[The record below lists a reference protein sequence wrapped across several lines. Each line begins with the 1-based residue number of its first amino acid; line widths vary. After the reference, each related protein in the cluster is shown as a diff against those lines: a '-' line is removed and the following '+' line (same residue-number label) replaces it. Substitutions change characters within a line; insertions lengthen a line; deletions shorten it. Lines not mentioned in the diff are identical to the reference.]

1 MENISG
7 LGNWTLS
14 SVLEESGLGTFQYL
28 LGVPI
33 FFINFTAI
41 VLLYKSKKL
50 NFCIRIPAL
59 QMAISDTTLGLVM
72 CLPNTIM
79 HNSTL
84 CLSKRYFIMVFY
96 LVGALTI
103 SLMNADRYFSLHFPF
118 RYSTTVTKGRMI
130 AVCATWWIIGLLL
143 PAFEKFCD
151 QVIISHERE
160 PLQWSFIVFSSLV
173 LVNIL
178 EYCFVIKFIRKSSVS
193 TRLKANRKGV
203 VKVTLFTGCFVL
215 CTFPSLLL
223 NAILAAISKPDL
235 PFLDR
240 LRSILNIIA
249 LMNSLVNPILYC
261 ALFTE
266 CRFQLIN
273 LLCFWNESLMGKN
286 KAKRNLFYCSYDM
299 SASKRDSNII

>member
-1 MENISG
+1 MKNISG
-7 LGNWTLS
+7 LGNLTLS
-14 SVLEESGLGTFQYL
+14 SVADEQGLGTFQYL

-33 FFINFTAI
+33 FFINFIAI
-41 VLLYKSKKL
+41 ILLYKSKKL
-50 NFCIRIPAL
+50 NFSIRIPAL
-59 QMAISDTTLGLVM
+59 QMAISDTTLGLVL

-103 SLMNADRYFSLHFPF
+103 SLMNADRFFSLQFPF
-118 RYSTTVTKGRMI
+118 YYSTTVTKGRVI
-130 AVCATWWIIGLLL
+130 AVCTTWWIIGFLL
-143 PAFEKFCD
+143 PAFEKYCD
-151 QVIISHERE
+151 QVIVLQDRE
-160 PLQWSFIVFSSLV
+160 PIQWSFIVFSGIV
-173 LVNIL
+173 FVNIL
-178 EYCFVIKFIRKSSVS
+178 EYCFVIKFMQKSFVS
-193 TRLKANRKGV
+193 TRLKGNRKGV

-223 NAILAAISKPDL
+223 NAIMSFTSKPEL
-235 PFLDR
+235 QFLDG
-240 LRSILNIIA
+240 LRSILNMIA
-249 LMNSLVNPILYC
+249 LMNSLLNPILYC

-273 LLCFWNESLMGKN
+273 LLCFWNESLMEKN

-299 SASKRDSNII
+299 SASK